1 MEGGI
6 INHLHGSINF
16 VETCQFSNVVTY
28 TVVYSIQVLVG
39 MWYNLSFILYSS
51 LQYSVYLNDAT
62 LSQQLLQI
70 KYKTLRNDGKFKVTQ
85 SRSELETL
93 RESLFCLFVLL

>member
-1 MEGGI
+1 M
-6 INHLHGSINF
+6 
-16 VETCQFSNVVTY
+16 
-28 TVVYSIQVLVG
+28 
-39 MWYNLSFILYSS
+39 
-51 LQYSVYLNDAT
+51 YLNDAT

-93 RESLFCLFVLL
+93 QEPLFCLFVPVINANW

>member
-16 VETCQFSNVVTY
+16 VETCQFSNVVSDIYCSVQHTS
-28 TVVYSIQVLVG
+28 TVLVG

-93 RESLFCLFVLL
+93 RESLFCL